1 MVVPMSI
8 QDVGW
13 VLDQDI
19 QNPGAKLVLV
29 CIANHIHSRMD
40 YAFPSID
47 NLALEASMSRRSVQR
62 HIKWLEDQDYLVI
75 ERTFDGNSRQTSNRY
90 RLNLDRCETQNR
102 GANLSPSPEQDKNEI
117 LGGGCQIDTEEGDT
131 GDTLG
136 GDTAVTPL
144 IGKITGINNTP
155 IAPKGDGMGAAL
167 ADDDL
172 GPYWDR
178 FCSTWALAGGDSFE
192 RAKRA
197 WRKLDVFEQEKA
209 VKYAGRYQSAA
220 KGNSRKTA
228 ARTYLGQHLWEG
240 FERSGSA
247 PVGKQRIFVVQDSP
261 AWDAWREHLGR
272 SSPVGRD
279 PDTGKPGWWF
289 DSLFPP
295 GHTEDQ
301 RNAC

>member
-1 MVVPMSI
+1 MSI

-62 HIKWLEDQDYLVI
+62 HIKWLEDENYLTI
-75 ERTFDGNSRQTSNRY
+75 ERSFDRDCRQTSNRY
-90 RLNLDRCETQNR
+90 RLNLDRCETQYE
-102 GANLSPSPEQDKNEI
+102 GAKLSPSLEQEENEMS
-117 LGGGCQIDTEEGDT
+117 GGGCQSDTEEGDT
-131 GDTLG
+131 ADTLG
-136 GDTAVTPL
+136 GDTGDTPL
-144 IGKITGINNTP
+144 IGIITGINNTP
-155 IAPKGDGMGAAL
+155 LTPKGAGRGAAL
-167 ADDDL
+167 AEEDL
-172 GPYWDR
+172 GSDWDR
-178 FCSTWALAGGDSFE
+178 FCQKWRLAPGDSFE

-197 WRKLDVFEQEKA
+197 WQKLDVFDQGKA
-209 VKYAGRYQSAA
+209 VKFAERYQNTA

-240 FERSGSA
+240 FETAGASGG
-247 PVGKQRIFVVQDSP
+247 VRKQVFVVQDS
-261 AWDAWREHLGR
+261 AGWDAWRKHR
-272 SSPVGRD
+272 QRPIPITHH
-279 PDTGKPGWWF
+279 PDNGKPGWWF

-295 GHTEDQ
+295 GQNDEH
-301 RNAC
+301 RNAS